1 MKKAAFFLAVL
12 CVFGCGGASNLFS
25 DDKPIIRVVNVVS
38 GTSVDASVDDING
51 PVQFLDNQGFATAST
66 NRVTAGTR
74 RVTFTDSTTN
84 NLLVSEDLN
93 VENGRSYT
101 YVAFGVAGAVQGRN
115 LAEIFNPSA
124 GNAAVRV
131 LQAGGTTN
139 VFVDIYTGAAGSD
152 ISNATLFRNDL
163 QSGTTVD
170 YQNIPT
176 GTTKFFIT
184 DPNNSANVLVSDD
197 IDFVEGK
204 HYTLIVARNNTVQLV
219 TVTED

>member
-38 GTSVDASVDDING
+38 GTTVDATVDDING
-51 PVQFLDNQGFATAST
+51 PVQLIDNQGFASAGT
-66 NRVTAGTR
+66 NRVTSGTR
-74 RVTFTDSTTN
+74 RVTFTDATNN

-93 VENGRSYT
+93 LENSRSYT

-115 LAEIFNPSA
+115 LAENFNPSA
-124 GNAAVRV
+124 GKAAVRV

-139 VFVDIYTGAAGSD
+139 VFVDIYTGAPGSD
-152 ISNATLFRNDL
+152 VANATLFRNDL
-163 QSGTTVD
+163 QSGESIS
-170 YQNIPT
+170 YQDISS

-184 DPNNSANVLVSDD
+184 DPNNSSNVLVSDD

-204 HYTLIVARNNTVQLV
+204 HYTLIVARNNTLQLV

>member
-38 GTSVDASVDDING
+38 GTNVHADIDDING
-51 PVQFLDNQGFATAST
+51 PIRLLTDQGFATAGT

-84 NLLVSEDLN
+84 NLLVAEDLN
-93 VENGRSYT
+93 VENSRSYT
-101 YVAFGVAGAVQGRN
+101 YVAYGVAGAVQGRN
-115 LAEIFNPSA
+115 LAENFNPSA

-152 ISNATLFRNDL
+152 IANATLYRDNL
-163 QSGTTVD
+163 QSGETMV
-170 YQNIPT
+170 YQDIPS
-176 GTTKFFIT
+176 GTRKFFIT
-184 DPNNSANVLVSDD
+184 DPNNSSNVLVSDD

-204 HYTLIVARNNTVQLV
+204 HYTLIIARNNTLQLV